1 MLDFLG
7 GADEVLCDGDDTVNG
22 RNPADPALAA
32 KGRVERGLD
41 ALRVA
46 LGSYVER
53 EMSKRYGGGWRQY
66 ASRAGGGYRTG
77 ELDVYA
83 LLKTLLDHWRDL
95 FSNDAKLRKA
105 RSYVSISMDARNSAA
120 HFAGRMSSREAIRY
134 LDAMRELALAVG
146 AGAQVKLIGA
156 LYHEQLAETGGEH
169 ALAPTALA
177 LDEPPALGRL
187 SPWREVCEPHP
198 DVLSA
203 RFSDAEFAAN
213 LALVDQGEGSEEYV
227 DPAAFFRITYA
238 TEGLTRVLTTTLAR
252 LAGKGGD
259 PVIGLQTNFGGGK
272 THTML
277 ALHHLAG
284 ASEAGYKPE
293 ELTGMAPV
301 FEAAGV
307 DTLGRVRRAVFVGT
321 HKGAAEAMH
330 IEDGREIR
338 TLWGYLAWRLG
349 GWEAVDHIAD
359 SEAARTN
366 PGSERLIPILREAA
380 PCIVLMD
387 EVVAFARQLRG
398 LEYDAFHAFMQ
409 SLTEAAAAVDGA
421 VVIGSLPESGTEVG
435 DEQGMHA
442 LRRLEKIFGRVQSA
456 WMPASG
462 IETFEIVR
470 RRLFQPLDAAE
481 EKARDETIR
490 AFQKLYRDNAAD
502 FPPEVRE
509 PAYGEEMRRAY
520 PLHPEILRRFAGDW
534 SVLEKF
540 QRTRGILKIMADV
553 VYSLWRGE
561 SQAPLITP
569 AMLPF
574 HDVKVRT
581 ALLEPLDR
589 AFGPILQ
596 SEVDGDQSHTA
607 RIEALRPRFLK
618 TRAATRAA
626 RAVFFATAPHA
637 GERRGGMTGSGLRLS
652 CAQPGDQI
660 AIFKEALEE
669 LAARSAHLYR
679 DGDSYWFS
687 PQPTLNK
694 LAADRARD
702 VSDEQADRRIIDIL
716 REEQRSRAGFPR
728 VHAAPDNL
736 TDIEDRRATAL
747 VILPPSAPHDPG
759 ADSKSPA
766 VAAACEALER
776 RGSGQRSYRNALVFA
791 AADITNIDAARQNAK
806 RERAW
811 QSILSDADLRENL
824 TQAQASDA
832 GAQAQRSLEAL
843 LQSIRGAWVHV
854 LYPAAANGVDSAS
867 GAERGYAIRSARLIN
882 RGGAKSIP
890 TVAWDKVEKDG
901 TVIAAMGPH
910 NLARSLEPVWTA
922 DQPHIPIEKIRD
934 WFASYVYMPRL
945 RDEATLDQALQKLVA
960 DLAEPY
966 VFASAFD
973 EDTGTYD
980 GAIKGIVRVTEDLR
994 SGLLVR
1000 RTAVPLPETGET
1012 DPDESEETGPGET
1025 EPEPTETP
1033 PGRFFASIPVE
1044 PEQAGLQVARVM
1056 DALLVELTRS
1066 PGSNVRVT
1074 LEIEG
1079 TAEEH
1084 GYPEDVVDTV
1094 KANARDLK
1102 LDERTFGFEV

>member
-1 MLDFLG
+1 MNRK
-7 GADEVLCDGDDTVNG
+7 DT
-22 RNPADPALAA
+22 AETALQSKNRVA
-32 KGRVERGLD
+32 KGLD

-46 LGSYVER
+46 LSPYVAR
-53 EMSKRYGGGWRQY
+53 RMSNRYGRQWRHY
-66 ASRAGGGYRTG
+66 ASRAGGGDRTG
-77 ELDVYA
+77 ELDLYA
-83 LLKTLLDHWRDL
+83 LLKTLLALWRDL
-95 FSNDAKLRKA
+95 FSDDAKLRKA
-105 RSYVSISMDARNSAA
+105 RSYISLSMDARNSIA
-120 HFAGRMSSREAIRY
+120 HFTGRMTAREAIRY
-134 LDAMRELALAVG
+134 LDAMRELALAVS
-146 AGAQVKLIGA
+146 AGAQVRLIGA
-156 LYHEQLAETGGEH
+156 LYDEQLAAQGGDR
-169 ALAPTALA
+169 AAATKQLP
-177 LDEPPALGRL
+177 LDEPPVPAQLR
-187 SPWREVCEPHP
+187 PWREVCEPHP

-252 LAGKGGD
+252 MGGKGGD

-284 ASEAGYKPE
+284 AAEAGYEPQR
-293 ELTGMAPV
+293 LSGMAPI
-301 FEAAGV
+301 FKAAGV
-307 DTLGRVRRAVFVGT
+307 GTLGRVRRAVFVGT

-330 IEDGREIR
+330 VENGREIR

-366 PGSERLIPILREAA
+366 PGSERLIPILRRAA

-398 LEYDAFHAFMQ
+398 LEYDAFHAFIQ

-421 VVIGSLPESGTEVG
+421 VVVGSLPESGAEVG
-435 DEQGMHA
+435 DEQGLDA

-470 RRLFQPLDAAE
+470 RRLFQPLDPAE
-481 EKARDETIR
+481 ERVRDQTIR
-490 AFQKLYRDNAAD
+490 AFRRFYRENPAD

-509 PAYGEEMRRAY
+509 PAYEEEMRRAY
-520 PLHPEILRRFAGDW
+520 PLHPEILRRFSGDW

-553 VYSLWRGE
+553 VYALWRGE
-561 SQAPLITP
+561 SRAPLITP

-574 HDVKVRT
+574 RDVKVRT
-581 ALLEPLDR
+581 ALLEPLDA

-607 RIEALRPRFLK
+607 RIEARRPRFLR
-618 TRAATRAA
+618 TRAAARAA

-637 GERRGGMTGSGLRLS
+637 GARRGGVTGSELRLA

-660 AIFKEALEE
+660 AIFKEALGE

-687 PQPTLNK
+687 PKPTLNK

-702 VSDEQADRRIIDIL
+702 VSDEAADRRITQIL
-716 REEQRSRAGFPR
+716 RDEQRSRAGFPR

-747 VILPPSAPHDPG
+747 VILPPSASHDPSTG
-759 ADSKSPA
+759 SRSPA
-766 VAAACEALER
+766 EVAAREALER
-776 RGSGQRSYRNALVFA
+776 RGSGQRKYRNALVFVA
-791 AADITNIDAARQNAK
+791 PDATNIDAARQNAK

-811 QSILSDADLRENL
+811 QSILNDVDLRDNLTRAQTSDAKS
-824 TQAQASDA
+824 QA
-832 GAQAQRSLEAL
+832 RRNHEAL
-843 LQSIRGAWVHV
+843 LRSIRGAWVHV
-854 LYPAAANGVDSAS
+854 LHPAPPEGAGDAS
-867 GAERGYAIRSARLIN
+867 TVGGGYAMHSARLIN
-882 RGGAKSIP
+882 RGGAKSVP
-890 TVAWDKVEKDG
+890 KAVWDKSVGDG
-901 TVIAAMGPH
+901 TVIAKMGPQ
-910 NLARSLEPVWTA
+910 NLTRSLEPVWPE
-922 DQPHIPIEKIRD
+922 DQTHIPIETIRD

-945 RDEATLDQALQKLVA
+945 RDRATFDKALERLIA

-966 VFASAFD
+966 VYASTFD
-973 EDTGTYD
+973 EDTGRYE
-980 GAIKGIVRVTEDLR
+980 GAIEGIVREPGDLR
-994 SGLLVR
+994 GGLLVLR
-1000 RTAVPLPETGET
+1000 EAVQPYGDDGPE
-1012 DPDESEETGPGET
+1012 PGGT
-1025 EPEPTETP
+1025 EPGKRDDPGSKRKVPDGPPPEPSP
-1033 PGRFFASIPVE
+1033 RRFFASVAVD
-1044 PEQAGLQVARVM
+1044 PERAGLEVARIM
-1056 DALLVELTRS
+1056 DGLLVELTRS
-1066 PGSNVRVT
+1066 PSSNVRVT

-1079 TAEEH
+1079 TTEEQ
-1084 GYPEDVVDTV
+1084 GYPKDVVKIV

-1102 LDERTFGFEV
+1102 LDERAFGFER

>member
-1 MLDFLG
+1 MTRKNL
-7 GADEVLCDGDDTVNG
+7 A
-22 RNPADPALAA
+22 NPAFAA
-32 KGRVERGLD
+32 KGRVERGLE
-41 ALRVA
+41 ALR
-46 LGSYVER
+46 LGLDIYVER
-53 EMSKRYGGGWRQY
+53 RMKRRFGSGWRRH
-66 ASRAGGGYRTG
+66 ASRAGGGDPTG

-83 LLKTLLDHWRDL
+83 LLKTLLDHWRDV
-95 FSNDAKLRKA
+95 FSDDAKLRKA
-105 RSYVSISMDARNSAA
+105 RSYISISMDARNSAA

-134 LDAMRELALAVG
+134 LDAMRELALAVH
-146 AGAQVKLIGA
+146 AGAQVKVIGA
-156 LYHEQLAETGGEH
+156 LYDEQFTERGGEQAREPE
-169 ALAPTALA
+169 ALPSE
-177 LDEPPALGRL
+177 EPPAPGSLR
-187 SPWREVCEPHP
+187 PWREICEPHP

-238 TEGLTRVLTTTLAR
+238 TEGLTRVLTSTLAR
-252 LAGKGGD
+252 MAGKGGD

-293 ELTGMAPV
+293 ELTGLAPI
-301 FEAAGV
+301 FEVAGV

-330 IEDGREIR
+330 VENGREIR

-366 PGSERLIPILREAA
+366 PGSERLIPILRRAT
-380 PCIVLMD
+380 PCIILMD

-398 LEYDAFHAFMQ
+398 LEYDAFHAFIQ

-421 VVIGSLPESGTEVG
+421 VVVGSLPESGAEVG
-435 DEQGMHA
+435 DEQGLDA

-470 RRLFQPLDAAE
+470 RRLFQPLDPQE
-481 EKARDETIR
+481 EKARDKTIR
-490 AFQKLYRDNAAD
+490 AFRKLYRDNPAD

-509 PAYGEEMRRAY
+509 PAYEEEMRRAF
-520 PLHPEILRRFAGDW
+520 PLHPEILRRFSGDW

-540 QRTRGILKIMADV
+540 QRTRGVLKIMADV
-553 VYSLWRGE
+553 TYSLWRSE

-574 HDVKVRT
+574 QDVKVRT

-596 SEVDGDQSHTA
+596 SEVDGDQAHTA
-607 RIEALRPRFLK
+607 RIEARRPRLLRS
-618 TRAATRAA
+618 RAATRAA
-626 RAVFFATAPHA
+626 RSVFFATSPHA
-637 GERRGGMTGSGLRLS
+637 GAPRGGMTGSELRLA

-669 LAARSAHLYR
+669 LASRSAHLYR

-687 PQPTLNK
+687 PLPTLNK

-702 VSDEQADRRIIDIL
+702 VGDERADRRIVDIL
-716 REEQRSRAGFPR
+716 RQEQRKRAGFPR

-759 ADSKSPA
+759 AGAKSLA
-766 VAAACEALER
+766 VAAAREALER

-791 AADITNIDAARQNAK
+791 AADITNIDAARENAR

-811 QSILSDADLRENL
+811 HSILNDADLRENL
-824 TQAQASDA
+824 TQAQTSDA
-832 GAQAQRSLEAL
+832 KAQARLSEEGL
-843 LQSIRGAWVHV
+843 LRSIRGAWVHV
-854 LYPAAANGVDSAS
+854 LYPTAPDGEDHASSA
-867 GAERGYAIRSARLIN
+867 RKGYVMRSTRLIN
-882 RGGAKSIP
+882 RGGVKGIP
-890 TVAWDKVEKDG
+890 AAVWDKVSGDA
-901 TVIAAMGPH
+901 TVIEALGPH
-910 NLARSLEPVWTA
+910 NLARSLQPVWPEN
-922 DQPHIPIEKIRD
+922 QPHISIEKIRD
-934 WFASYVYMPRL
+934 WFASYPYMPRL
-945 RDEATLDQALQKLVA
+945 RDEATLDGALQELVK

-966 VFASAFD
+966 AYASAFD
-973 EDTGTYD
+973 EEAGTYE
-980 GAIKGIVRVTEDLR
+980 GAIEGLVRERGDLR
-994 SGLLVR
+994 SGLLVLR
-1000 RTAVPLPETGET
+1000 EALPAYETKET
-1012 DPDESEETGPGET
+1012 DKEEDERNGDDEDEGER
-1025 EPEPTETP
+1025 TETRP
-1033 PGRFFASIPVE
+1033 RRFFASTPVD
-1044 PEQAGLQVARVM
+1044 PERAGLEVARIM
-1056 DALLVELTRS
+1056 DGLLVELTRS
-1066 PGSNVRVT
+1066 PGSNITVT
-1074 LEIEG
+1074 LEVEG

-1084 GYPEDVVDTV
+1084 GYPQDVVDTV
-1094 KANARDLK
+1094 KANARDIK
-1102 LDERTFGFEV
+1102 LDEDAFGFES

>member
-1 MLDFLG
+1 MKG
-7 GADEVLCDGDDTVNG
+7 QKPE
-22 RNPADPALAA
+22 NPAFAA
-32 KGRVERGLD
+32 KGRVEGGIE
-41 ALRVA
+41 ALRVT
-46 LGSYVER
+46 LVSYVER
-53 EMSKRYGGGWRQY
+53 RLRKQYGGRWRQY
-66 ASRAGGGYRTG
+66 ASRAGGGAPG
-77 ELDVYA
+77 AELDAYA
-83 LLKTLLDHWRDL
+83 LLKTILDNWRL
-95 FSNDAKLRKA
+95 VFSDDARLRKA
-105 RSYVSISMDARNSAA
+105 RSYVSLALDARNSAA
-120 HFAGRMSSREAIRY
+120 HFAGRMSAREAIRY

-146 AGAQVKLIGA
+146 GGAQVKVIGA
-156 LYHEQLAETGGEH
+156 LYDEQLAEAGGRQ
-169 ALAPTALA
+169 AVDARRPR
-177 LDEPPALGRL
+177 LDEPPVSGSLR
-187 SPWREVCEPHP
+187 PWREVCQPHP

-238 TEGLTRVLTTTLAR
+238 TEGLTRVLTSTLGR

-259 PVIGLQTNFGGGK
+259 PVIGLQTSFGGGK

-284 ASEAGYKPE
+284 ASDAGYRSE
-293 ELTGMAPV
+293 DLAGMESV

-307 DTLGRVRRAVFVGT
+307 GTLGRVRRAVFVGT
-321 HKGAAEAMH
+321 HKGAAEALH
-330 IEDGREIR
+330 IGDGREIR

-349 GWEAVDHIAD
+349 GWEAVDGIAD
-359 SEAARTN
+359 SETARTN
-366 PGSERLIPILREAA
+366 PGSEKMIPILRGAA
-380 PCIVLMD
+380 PCIILLD

-398 LEYDAFHAFMQ
+398 LEYDAFHAFIQ

-421 VVIGSLPESGTEVG
+421 VVVGSLPESGAEVG

-470 RRLFQPLDAAE
+470 RRLFQPLDSAGE
-481 EKARDETIR
+481 RVRDQTIR
-490 AFQKLYRDNAAD
+490 AFRKLYRDNRAD
-502 FPPEVRE
+502 FPAEVRE
-509 PAYGEEMRRAY
+509 RGYAEEMRRAY
-520 PLHPEILRRFAGDW
+520 PLHPDILRRFSGDW

-581 ALLEPLDR
+581 ALTEPLDR

-596 SEVDGDQSHTA
+596 SEVDGEQAHTA
-607 RIEALRPRFLK
+607 RIEARRPRFMR

-626 RAVFFATAPHA
+626 RSVFFATAPHA
-637 GERRGGMTGSGLRLS
+637 GARRGGMTGGELRLA

-660 AIFKEALEE
+660 AIFGEALEE
-669 LAARSAHLYR
+669 LARRSAHLYR
-679 DGDSYWFS
+679 DGDSYWYS

-702 VSDEQADRRIIDIL
+702 LSARDADARIVELLRDEQRR
-716 REEQRSRAGFPR
+716 RAGFPR

-747 VILPPSAPHDPG
+747 VILPPSMSHDAG
-759 ADSKSPA
+759 AGSESPA
-766 VAAACEALER
+766 AAAARETLER
-776 RGSGQRSYRNALVFA
+776 RGSGQRSYRNALVFVA
-791 AADITNIDAARQNAK
+791 PDATNIEAARQNAR

-811 QSILSDADLRENL
+811 NSILNDVDLRDGMTRAQTSDAK
-824 TQAQASDA
+824 AQAR
-832 GAQAQRSLEAL
+832 RSREAL
-843 LQSIRGAWVHV
+843 LRSIRQAWVHV
-854 LYPAAANGVDSAS
+854 LHPRPPDTDDDAGPQ
-867 GAERGYAIRSARLIN
+867 RGYAIRSTRLIN
-882 RGGAKSIP
+882 RGGAKTIP
-890 TVAWDKVEKDG
+890 KVVWDKISGDG
-901 TVIAAMGPH
+901 TVIADMGPQ
-910 NLARSLEPVWTA
+910 NLRRSLKPVWPA
-922 DQPHIPIEKIRD
+922 DGSHVPIETIRD

-945 RDEATLDQALQKLVA
+945 CDDATLDRALERLIR

-966 VFASAFD
+966 VFASGFD
-973 EDTGTYD
+973 EDAGAYTG
-980 GAIKGIVRVTEDLR
+980 AMEGIVRPESLR
-994 SGLLVR
+994 KGLLVR
-1000 RTAVPLPETGET
+1000 REAIPASYRSDPPGDVGSGGEEPGKKGRVGPAGKGET
-1012 DPDESEETGPGET
+1012 PTGQT
-1025 EPEPTETP
+1025 EPP
-1033 PGRFFASIPVE
+1033 PSRFFASIPVE
-1044 PEQAGLQVARVM
+1044 PDRAGLVVARIM

-1074 LEIEG
+1074 LDLEG
-1079 TAEEH
+1079 HAGKD
-1084 GYPEDVVDTV
+1084 GYPKDVVEIV
-1094 KANARDLK
+1094 KANARDIK
-1102 LDERTFGFEV
+1102 LDEDAFGFER

>member
-1 MLDFLG
+1 MLNR
-7 GADEVLCDGDDTVNG
+7 VDT
-22 RNPADPALAA
+22 AKTALQA
-32 KGRVERGLD
+32 KGRVVKGLD
-41 ALRVA
+41 ALLVA
-46 LGSYVER
+46 LGPYVER
-53 EMSKRYGGGWRQY
+53 RMSKRYGRHWRHY
-66 ASRAGGGYRTG
+66 ASRAAGGDRSG
-77 ELDVYA
+77 ELDLYA
-83 LLKTLLDHWRDL
+83 LLKTLLAHWREV
-95 FSNDAKLRKA
+95 FSDDARLRKA
-105 RSYVSISMDARNSAA
+105 RSYISLSMDARNSIA
-120 HFAGRMSSREAIRY
+120 HFTGRMSPREAIRY

-156 LYHEQLAETGGEH
+156 LYDEQLAVQGGDQ
-169 ALAPTALA
+169 AAATKQLP
-177 LDEPPALGRL
+177 LDEPPAPAQLR
-187 SPWREVCEPHP
+187 PWREVCEPHP

-284 ASEAGYKPE
+284 AAEAGYEPRGLAGLASIFK
-293 ELTGMAPV
+293 
-301 FEAAGV
+301 AAGV
-307 DTLGRVRRAVFVGT
+307 GTLGRVRRAVFVGT

-330 IEDGREIR
+330 VENGREIR

-366 PGSERLIPILREAA
+366 PGSERLISILRRAA

-398 LEYDAFHAFMQ
+398 LEYDAFHAFIQ

-421 VVIGSLPESGTEVG
+421 VVVGSLPESGAEVG
-435 DEQGMHA
+435 DEQGLDA

-470 RRLFQPLDAAE
+470 RRLFQPLDPAE
-481 EKARDETIR
+481 ERARDQTIR
-490 AFQKLYRDNAAD
+490 AFRKFYRENPAD

-509 PAYGEEMRRAY
+509 PAYEEEMRRAY
-520 PLHPEILRRFAGDW
+520 PLHPEILRRFSGDW

-553 VYSLWRGE
+553 VYALWRGE
-561 SQAPLITP
+561 SRAPLITP

-574 HDVKVRT
+574 RDVKVRT
-581 ALLEPLDR
+581 ALLEPLDS

-607 RIEALRPRFLK
+607 RIEARRPRFLR

-637 GERRGGMTGSGLRLS
+637 GARRGGVTGSELRLA

-660 AIFKEALEE
+660 AIFKEALGE

-687 PQPTLNK
+687 PKPTLNK

-702 VSDEQADRRIIDIL
+702 VSDEAADRRITQIL
-716 REEQRSRAGFPR
+716 RDEQRSRAGFPR

-747 VILPPSAPHDPG
+747 VILPPSAPHDASIG
-759 ADSKSPA
+759 SRSLAEI
-766 VAAACEALER
+766 AAREALER
-776 RGSGQRSYRNALVFA
+776 RGSGQRKYRNALVFA
-791 AADITNIDAARQNAK
+791 APDATNIDAARQNAK

-811 QSILSDADLRENL
+811 QSILNDVDLRDNLTRAQTSDAE
-824 TQAQASDA
+824 TQAR
-832 GAQAQRSLEAL
+832 RSREAL
-843 LQSIRGAWVHV
+843 LRSIRSAWVHV
-854 LYPAAANGVDSAS
+854 LHPAPPEEVGDAS
-867 GAERGYAIRSARLIN
+867 TVGGGYAMHSARLIN

-890 TVAWDKVEKDG
+890 QAVWDKAGKDG
-901 TVIAAMGPH
+901 TVIGEMGPK
-910 NLARSLEPVWTA
+910 NLTQSLEPVWPE
-922 DQPHIPIEKIRD
+922 DRPHIPIETIRD

-945 RDEATLDQALQKLVA
+945 RDQATFDRAVEQLVS
-960 DLAEPY
+960 DFAEPY
-966 VFASAFD
+966 VYASAFD
-973 EDTGTYD
+973 EDTGRYE
-980 GAIKGIVRVTEDLR
+980 GAIEGIVREPGDLR
-994 SGLLVR
+994 SGLLVLR
-1000 RTAVPLPETGET
+1000 EAVRSYGDEGTG
-1012 DPDESEETGPGET
+1012 SGET
-1025 EPEPTETP
+1025 ELDDTKGSESGKTDETEPDGPPPEPSP
-1033 PGRFFASIPVE
+1033 RRFFASIAVD
-1044 PEQAGLQVARVM
+1044 PERAGFEVARIM

-1066 PGSNVRVT
+1066 PSSNVRVT

-1079 TAEEH
+1079 TTEEQ
-1084 GYPEDVVDTV
+1084 GYPKDVVEIV

-1102 LDERTFGFEV
+1102 LDERAFGFER